1 MKHKILIG
9 FLSTFSTFMLIIS
22 VVVYGSINTVLNADN
37 RIINCGKYYILQTPE
52 ETYYQVCDENSM
64 FDKDTVNRIGNF
76 SSLEDN
82 QNLSFCELNSDD
94 KIISKM
100 FLGIKNSD
108 EEITVYENNKEPVIF
123 SRYNCNQ
130 YFANKNFSLPE
141 MTADNIE
148 AVVISDSADYKNII
162 EKHSDYSDIKNI
174 LENKEDF
181 FSNINN
187 KYSDA
192 YDCYIV
198 YKDFDLVE
206 FIFSE

>member
-1 MKHKILIG
+1 M
-9 FLSTFSTFMLIIS
+9 
-22 VVVYGSINTVLNADN
+22 YGSINTVLNADN
-37 RIINCGKYYILQTPE
+37 RIINCEKYYILQTPK

-64 FDKDTVNRIGNF
+64 FDTDTVNRIGNF

-82 QNLSFCELNSDD
+82 QNLPFCELNSDD
-94 KIISKM
+94 NIISKM

-130 YFANKNFSLPE
+130 YFASKDFSLPE
-141 MTADNIE
+141 MSADNIE
-148 AVVISDSADYKNII
+148 AIVISDSTDYKNII
-162 EKHSDYSDIKNI
+162 EKYSDYSDIKNI
-174 LENKEDF
+174 LENKKDF
-181 FSNINN
+181 FEDINN
-187 KYSDA
+187 KYSEA

-206 FIFSE
+206 FLSE